1 MKKKDP
7 GKVDKK
13 GYGEMGRIYE
23 QFFISEARFS
33 RGIAISGSPWYSQK
47 LWDDDADNDG
57 ESDSI
62 LGAPTVR
69 SVADVGMAVAAN
81 FIAPGVGGAL
91 VSAALNMVDDAIF
104 TALDVANGAAS
115 AGDAWGGFAK
125 KGAISMGT
133 TLTGGAFNGFGDSL
147 GGFMETGL
155 SDMSFFQDSLIA
167 STALKATELT
177 TNLTY
182 TNAVHAVGWDGGLS
196 FDQKAFAQGFQGP
209 AAWAGVV
216 AGTAGHFVNNG
227 LNTFARGYINDT
239 HADMT
244 TLNRTAGNL
253 AGSAIEYGM
262 TGSATYNVARIYG
275 TGALEMHLGG
285 DGPMFNLG
293 RSGYNMDYETLM
305 QSMQGF
311 DGYRQN
317 ARIAKSSVDDDY
329 IAAMRMSY
337 SSGGTDSQT
346 RALYEQLLSGA
357 AVIEKGSEGTARSKM
372 ENGIR
377 TVYMDE
383 LSGRNSDL
391 HYGVVLSHEAMRNG
405 LDDGEEG
412 QLRETWQAVL
422 QHSLVAQSVGAIYGD
437 DSLTGDMQQEVELL
451 QEAIESGDFSAFGE
465 HALSSYDSTQDYW
478 KLMDNGEVAWDGKK
492 DLTNEAGETVRVDKT
507 GSYSKSLL
515 NWLGKEN
522 AISQLMSRGI
532 DAREMSESEIAQQLM
547 KTSGVEW
554 DSSAYSDTT
563 GKNTGAYVPT
573 ALPGGQSANMTGL
586 DDRLRFQL
594 SENDAF
600 NLGKISQE
608 SPEIAYYVENDKG
621 EQINA
626 MAITG
631 CYYMS
636 TLGGV
641 QTQSGQLLTAEQ
653 INTITEASL
662 ENGWLKADGN
672 SIYPTG
678 DNARR
683 NISQLAFSELG
694 EFGYLDFSNNPNNAD
709 GSLIVG
715 ETVHGNNHAR
725 EGNNYMNSEIF
736 DPYEGI
742 SYQSGQDIVSQKS
755 KYYEYVDYQKYYW
768 QQYEEYYK

>member
-1 MKKKDP
+1 
-7 GKVDKK
+7 
-13 GYGEMGRIYE
+13 
-23 QFFISEARFS
+23 
-33 RGIAISGSPWYSQK
+33 
-47 LWDDDADNDG
+47 
-57 ESDSI
+57 
-62 LGAPTVR
+62 
-69 SVADVGMAVAAN
+69 
-81 FIAPGVGGAL
+81 
-91 VSAALNMVDDAIF
+91 
-104 TALDVANGAAS
+104 
-115 AGDAWGGFAK
+115 
-125 KGAISMGT
+125 
-133 TLTGGAFNGFGDSL
+133 
-147 GGFMETGL
+147 
-155 SDMSFFQDSLIA
+155 
-167 STALKATELT
+167 
-177 TNLTY
+177 
-182 TNAVHAVGWDGGLS
+182 
-196 FDQKAFAQGFQGP
+196 
-209 AAWAGVV
+209 
-216 AGTAGHFVNNG
+216 
-227 LNTFARGYINDT
+227 
-239 HADMT
+239 
-244 TLNRTAGNL
+244 
-253 AGSAIEYGM
+253 
-262 TGSATYNVARIYG
+262 
-275 TGALEMHLGG
+275 
-285 DGPMFNLG
+285 
-293 RSGYNMDYETLM
+293 
-305 QSMQGF
+305 
-311 DGYRQN
+311 
-317 ARIAKSSVDDDY
+317 
-329 IAAMRMSY
+329 
-337 SSGGTDSQT
+337 
-346 RALYEQLLSGA
+346 
-357 AVIEKGSEGTARSKM
+357 
-372 ENGIR
+372 
-377 TVYMDE
+377 
-383 LSGRNSDL
+383 
-391 HYGVVLSHEAMRNG
+391 MRNG

-694 EFGYLDFSNNPNNAD
+694 EFGL
-709 GSLIVG
+709 
-715 ETVHGNNHAR
+715 
-725 EGNNYMNSEIF
+725 
-736 DPYEGI
+736 
-742 SYQSGQDIVSQKS
+742 Q
-755 KYYEYVDYQKYYW
+755 
-768 QQYEEYYK
+768 